1 MTSLVVLFGELHGKL
16 VQYFFGVT
24 LESSVKGARTVDNDK
39 PEWGLSDEK
48 LLLQVVKVELAFATV
63 NGQVDWLEWLE
74 VANEFFLGS

>member
-1 MTSLVVLFGELHGKL
+1 MLFGELHGKL

>member
-1 MTSLVVLFGELHGKL
+1 MLFGELNGKL

-74 VANEFFLGS
+74 VTNEFFLGS